1 MGGRLS
7 FWLAHLVGNSLVN
20 CRFSYGKI
28 KVLGLAKLTHCK
40 LDLPVHPLVD
50 LDFRH
55 ELVKGVADRA
65 NEWFRIIQVRPEIAH
80 EVEIEVLP
88 KLV

>member
-50 LDFRH
+50 RISAMSWL
-55 ELVKGVADRA
+55 KGLNRA
-65 NEWFRIIQVRPEIAH
+65 NEWFRIIQVRPEIAD